1 MLLALDSANS
11 AAGKSFRNIPEV
23 KVVSIKGLNT
33 YDILIADY
41 LFFTKKSLTDF
52 TKGLGDERS

>member
-1 MLLALDSANS
+1 LLVLDTVNS
-11 AAGKSFRNIPEV
+11 TAGKSFRNIPEV
-23 KVVSIKGLNT
+23 KAVSTRGLNT

-41 LFFTKKSLTDF
+41 LIFTKKSLTDF